1 MVTPRLVIATA
12 LAGIAFALALFGMMG
27 QDVMSG
33 MQMGMAGHAGLAASH
48 FGGLSASHVPGLIAL
63 ASSIGVF
70 VVSWRLRSYL
80 VSGLLIGAGIL
91 YSLHLGPFLGDHSVM
106 ALYGPIIGVLSGH
119 VMLALGVAKALLS
132 VRTPVPKTIAK

>member
-33 MQMGMAGHAGLAASH
+33 MQMGMTGHAGLAASH
-48 FGGLSASHVPGLIAL
+48 FGGLNASHVPGLIAL
-63 ASSIGVF
+63 ASSIGAF

-80 VSGLLIGAGIL
+80 VSCLLIGAGIL
-91 YSLHLGPFLGDHSVM
+91 YSLHLGPFLGDHSIM